1 MEEKWENIFQ
11 ICTSVYGGRLYK
23 IKRNEHIQKVM
34 TENKKK
40 SLIWINAR

>member
-11 ICTSVYGGRLYK
+11 ICISVYGGRLYK

-34 TENKKK
+34 IEKEKKF
-40 SLIWINAR
+40 LFE